1 MKKFIVSILCIS
13 VFFIGLGA
21 LAEKAGASFK
31 SDEKALALIKQARLA
46 LGGDSAIAEIRSLV
60 IKGGTTVTF
69 RAPDGASRTDQGE
82 TEIALQLPDKLMK
95 KVRIG
100 SPDAAASDATFERR
114 LDVVTINK
122 DGEPNI
128 VLEELDGKEG
138 EPARKKIV
146 VRKADGTE
154 DVKIFE
160 GKEGEFT
167 TEDGKKIV
175 VRKVEGDG
183 AETGEHRVT
192 IRKGEGDTA
201 QFKVGGVE
209 KDILIRKAPAEHDG
223 PRDNELLRMTL
234 ALLLTAPEGMDVS
247 YTFAGESDVD
257 GTPVNIVDAA
267 FGGSTVKLY
276 LSKLSSLPVM
286 ISYTGTRMPRVF
298 QIETDAPKSGD
309 SKKDVFV
316 FTRKAYGL
324 ADEPADFQIRFSDY
338 RSVNGVQLPY
348 KWTISVAGQ
357 TEEVFDVTSYEVN
370 PANISEKFKE
380 QKVFVRTKK
389 DGR

>member
-1 MKKFIVSILCIS
+1 MNKFIVSILCIS

-69 RAPDGASRTDQGE
+69 RAPDGVSRTDQGE

-286 ISYTGTRMPRVF
+286 IGYTGTRMPRVF
-298 QIETDAPKSGD
+298 QIEADAPKSGD

-324 ADEPADFQIRFSDY
+324 ADEPAEFQIRFSDY

-348 KWTISVAGQ
+348 KWTTSVAGQ